1 MSGIVIIG
9 QIIGQSHYFDMA
21 HQTEYLQRQLREK
34 SGGLWR
40 YMRQVVLWAYIIC
53 TFKTPYKVTKILLF
67 RSKKIHYKF
76 FSKIDI
82 KYKIF
87 DYFIDWKKHGEWV
100 FFALYSISQKQI
112 KTSIVIYYI
121 CMLYMCIKEIR
132 FCLI

>member
-9 QIIGQSHYFDMA
+9 QIIRQSHYFDMA

-67 RSKKIHYKF
+67 RSKNINDNF
-76 FSKIDI
+76 FSKMNI

-87 DYFIDWKKHGEWV
+87 DYFIDWKKMGNG
-100 FFALYSISQKQI
+100 FFLLC
-112 KTSIVIYYI
+112 IVYLRNRLTCPLLFITYVCYI
-121 CMLYMCIKEIR
+121 CVSKK
-132 FCLI
+132 FAFA